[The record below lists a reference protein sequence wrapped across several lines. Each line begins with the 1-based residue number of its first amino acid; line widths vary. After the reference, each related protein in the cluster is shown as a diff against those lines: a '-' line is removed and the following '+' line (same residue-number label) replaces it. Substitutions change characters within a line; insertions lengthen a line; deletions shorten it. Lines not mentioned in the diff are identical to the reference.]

1 MTKKL
6 IGLFLI
12 LLFGFAYADNFIL
25 LKEINLFLTQKEYLK
40 AFVFLT
46 NYLLAVVAVIFLL
59 LNKYT
64 KFITLFMI
72 FATMTLEIGCR
83 NLSGSGFG
91 YLDASLI
98 LHQYSAADEGVKD
111 YGKEF
116 LFPLIESLLFV
127 VLIYFYTRSL
137 RMYVKHSVF
146 IGIVLSFITFGTS
159 YSIMKASNKEKVV
172 YPVVFKEPSI
182 LFYAASNG
190 LYVGKRKDVDIN
202 AKKPFFKHIVY
213 IVDESIRGDKLGING
228 FDKNTTP
235 FLNAV
240 SKNKNFYNYGIA
252 SSGGVCSC
260 YSNSILLTG
269 IQLNQLPDI
278 ENLSR
283 KNPIIFQYAKKAGF
297 ETSFFD
303 MQNSRDNWD
312 NFLQPTDIKNYV
324 DYSFFVVEDYK
335 KIPRYQRDLVGL
347 KKLKDYIDKNK
358 DKYTFTY
365 FVKQGCHFSYLDKY
379 PKNRNIFTPV
389 LHDGGFWEWDKETRP
404 KFLNTYYNCVNWA
417 VDEFFKNLY
426 KDFNN
431 SDTLI
436 VYTSDHAQNLMEYF
450 NIKQTHCIEGP
461 APGVMAKVPLFIIS
475 MNNKPVFFKK
485 ENINKASHFNLFGSV
500 LYFMG
505 YDLKDIN
512 SLYGNTLFNNLSG
525 QKRYFTSGDIFGRSP
540 MYKNEFKLSETPK

>member
-6 IGLFLI
+6 IGLFFI
-12 LLFGFAYADNFIL
+12 LFFGFSYADNFIL
-25 LKEINLFLTQKEYLK
+25 FREINLLIHQKEYLK
-40 AFVFLT
+40 AFIFFS

-59 LNKYT
+59 LSKYT
-64 KFITLFMI
+64 RFITLFVI
-72 FATMTLEIGCR
+72 FITIGIELGCR
-83 NLSGSGFG
+83 TLSGSGFG

-98 LHQYSAADEGVKD
+98 LHQYSAAGEGVKT
-111 YGKEF
+111 YGIQLVLPF
-116 LFPLIESLLFV
+116 LESFMFV
-127 VLIYFYTRSL
+127 AFIYFYTKKMHL
-137 RMYVKHSVF
+137 KHYAF
-146 IGIVLSFITFGTS
+146 AGLVLSFITFTVS
-159 YSIMKASNKEKVV
+159 YLVLKSTKENVS

-182 LFYAASNG
+182 LLYAATNR
-190 LYVGKRKDVDIN
+190 LYVGKRKDVNIS
-202 AKKPFFKHIVY
+202 AKKPFFKHIIY

-235 FLNAV
+235 FLNEV
-240 SKNKNFYNYGIA
+240 SKQKNFYNYGIA

-278 ENLSR
+278 KNLSR

-303 MQNSRDNWD
+303 MQNTRENPD

-324 DYSFFVVEDYK
+324 DYGFFIVEDYK
-335 KIPRYQRDLVGL
+335 KVKRYQRDLIGL

-358 DKYTFTY
+358 NRFTFTY
-365 FVKQGCHFSYLDKY
+365 FVKQGCHFSYSDKY
-379 PKNRNIFTPV
+379 PKNREIFKPV
-389 LHDGGFWEWDKETRP
+389 LSDELFSQWDLNIRP
-404 KFLNTYYNCVNWA
+404 QFLNSYYNCVNWS

-431 SDTLI
+431 TDTLI
-436 VYTSDHAQNLMEYF
+436 IYTSDHAQNLMEYM
-450 NIKQTHCIEGP
+450 NIKQTHCIEAP
-461 APGVMAKVPLFIIS
+461 APSVMANVPLFMIS
-475 MNNKPVFFKK
+475 MNNKPIPFKK
-485 ENINKASHFNLFGSV
+485 ENVNKASHFNLFGSV

-512 SLYGNTLFNNLSG
+512 SLYGDTLFNDLS
-525 QKRYFTSGDIFGRSP
+525 KERYFTSGDIFGRGP
-540 MYKNEFKLSETPK
+540 MYKNKFEIK